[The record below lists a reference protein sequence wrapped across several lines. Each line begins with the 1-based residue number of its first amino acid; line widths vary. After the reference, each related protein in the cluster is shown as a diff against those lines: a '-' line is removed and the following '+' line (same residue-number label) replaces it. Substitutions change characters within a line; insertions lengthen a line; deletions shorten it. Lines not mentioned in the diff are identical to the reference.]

1 MLHTLNII
9 GAGRCGKTLA
19 YLLHHANLV
28 NVQGVCNSTLE
39 SASEAILFIG
49 AGHGYQQVKDMPP
62 ADITLITC
70 PDDQIE
76 SLSHEL
82 SQSTHL
88 KEKSIIF
95 HCSGALSSAVLHHLT
110 EKKCFVGSAH
120 PMMSFANSAQSIAN
134 FAGTYCG
141 LEGDPEA
148 KSVIGHLF
156 IELGAHTFP
165 IQRDKKTLY
174 HVAGVLSSNY
184 LVSLAH
190 LAQECLIDSG
200 IDKNTSR
207 NIVLSLMGSSLTN
220 LNKHQEFE
228 NALTGPIQRGD
239 IQTIE
244 SHLAAIPWTYLKE
257 IYAKLGLQALKI
269 SKINQSLKNKIKK
282 LLES

>member
-1 MLHTLNII
+1 MLLTLNVI
-9 GAGRCGKTLA
+9 GAGRCGKTIA
-19 YLLHHANLV
+19 YLLAHANLV
-28 NVQGVCNSTLE
+28 NVQGVCNSTLQ
-39 SASEAILFIG
+39 SALQAIEFIG
-49 AGHGYQQVKDMPP
+49 SGHAYQQVKDLPP

-82 SQSTHL
+82 SQSMHL

-95 HCSGALSSAVLHHLT
+95 HCSGALSSAVLNHLT
-110 EKKCFVGSAH
+110 EKNCLVGSAH
-120 PMMSFANSAQSIAN
+120 PMMSFASSAQSIDN

-141 LEGDPEA
+141 LEGDQQA
-148 KSVIGHLF
+148 QAVLGHLF
-156 IELGAHTFP
+156 FELGAHTFF
-165 IQRDKKTLY
+165 IQSDKKTLY

-190 LAQECLIDSG
+190 LAQECLLESG
-200 IDKNTSR
+200 IDKDTSR
-207 NIVLSLMGSSLTN
+207 NIILSLMGSSLSN
-220 LNKHQEFE
+220 LHQHQEFE

-244 SHLAAIPWTYLKE
+244 SHLAAIPFTYLKE
-257 IYAKLGLQALKI
+257 IYVKLGLQALKI
-269 SKINQSLKNKIKK
+269 SKINQSLKSKIKK